1 MRQSRKKHAV
11 LILLLLLIALVSTGL
26 MTKHSKIEKRSRMTV
41 VLPENEPEDLTALQ
55 DGIRD
60 YAYDHQVKLDVWYK
74 EQMSAEEL
82 KKLIKEEKK
91 NDSKGIVL
99 VYPEVYL
106 EMRPEGY
113 DYNQVLAVTDTMQ
126 DYFKYSAFFADAGEK
141 TYRLP
146 VKASV
151 LKKIRNGQKQ
161 EILLENTYRLGYE
174 SMKMQTVILKP
185 VKLNQEIMESGKYDA
200 LFAG

>member
-41 VLPENEPEDLTALQ
+41 VFPKNEPEDLSALQ

-82 KKLIKEEKK
+82 K
-91 NDSKGIVL
+91 
-99 VYPEVYL
+99 
-106 EMRPEGY
+106 
-113 DYNQVLAVTDTMQ
+113 
-126 DYFKYSAFFADAGEK
+126 
-141 TYRLP
+141 
-146 VKASV
+146 
-151 LKKIRNGQKQ
+151 
-161 EILLENTYRLGYE
+161 
-174 SMKMQTVILKP
+174 
-185 VKLNQEIMESGKYDA
+185 
-200 LFAG
+200 